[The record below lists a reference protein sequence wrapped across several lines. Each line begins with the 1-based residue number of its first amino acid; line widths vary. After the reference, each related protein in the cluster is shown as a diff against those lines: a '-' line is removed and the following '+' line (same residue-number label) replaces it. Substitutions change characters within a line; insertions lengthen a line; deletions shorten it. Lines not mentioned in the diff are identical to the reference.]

1 VKSIVVSFDFKCG
14 VADQALSTNAATPDA
29 ECLVASG
36 KTASVGDFRRTV
48 SPADLGP
55 CRNRSAGKARRG
67 SQGLARLATNKYA
80 VEIKRN
86 VGTGERFPL
95 RLLFVGIGHTLAK
108 LWQEQL
114 CPLKRLVEPL
124 PSVIL
129 MVNSALSR
137 RVLCVAVAILAAS
150 APTFGVVH

>member
-1 VKSIVVSFDFKCG
+1 MLHPAK
-14 VADQALSTNAATPDA
+14 QPP
-29 ECLVASG
+29 
-36 KTASVGDFRRTV
+36 SVIFGELCP
-48 SPADLGP
+48 PADLGP

-86 VGTGERFPL
+86 VGSEYDAGERFPL

-124 PSVIL
+124 NGEQRRFAPVAKCHSYGEFC
-129 MVNSALSR
+129 LSR
-137 RVLCVAVAILAAS
+137 RVLCVAVAILATS